1 MNRQLCWMLVWAV
14 ACSSA
19 PPEPVTPE
27 VAPTTVASTSAT
39 AITTAASTQDM
50 LAPDEDVEP
59 PTPKFA
65 EPPAPG
71 PAPAIPPKTVRD
83 PKIMKLVKAAA
94 SCKLSSLGNLDDEC
108 PGVRKFLDEPELFKD
123 GKGNETML
131 SLCEDEDPK
140 LRMLGLRGMT
150 IRAKF
155 FASKE
160 NAARLFHAALREK
173 DDNVA
178 WFFGQNLVAVDAEK
192 LGLAGELHALA
203 RHPLEKIRHLLA
215 FMLLPERQTALNLE
229 IAHRLMYDPSPTVQ
243 ESAVSSLSGGGRTP
257 GNPEI
262 CALLG
267 QQLKRRD
274 RAGSQA
280 HWTVNSSWC
289 KDLYPVMLT
298 SLEKRYAAADKSKNF
313 DVNYELAA
321 LVCGSLRPEFSE
333 AERKSMAKRAFALGE
348 MLLEFKETMDRHG
361 ALRILHECDPVR
373 ARPILEKLTQDKD
386 SFIAKGAKEYLGK

>member
-1 MNRQLCWMLVWAV
+1 MLVWGV
-14 ACSSA
+14 ACTSA

-27 VAPTTVASTSAT
+27 VAPTTAASTSAT
-39 AITTAASTQDM
+39 TVATADSPPDRVAV
-50 LAPDEDVEP
+50 DEDVEP

-65 EPPAPG
+65 DPPAPG

-94 SCKLSSLGNLDDEC
+94 SCKLTSLGNLDDEC
-108 PGVRKFLDEPELFKD
+108 PGVRKLLDEPELKD
-123 GKGNETML
+123 GKGNETLL
-131 SLCEDEDPK
+131 SLYEDEDPK
-140 LRMLGLRGMT
+140 LRMLGLRAMT
-150 IRAKF
+150 GRAKF
-155 FASKE
+155 FGSKE

-173 DDNVA
+173 EDNVA
-178 WFFGQNLVAVDAEK
+178 WLLGHNLVAVDAEK

-203 RHPLEKIRHLLA
+203 RHPLEKVRHQLA

-229 IAHRLMYDPSPTVQ
+229 IAHRLMYDPSPSVQ
-243 ESAVSSLSGGGRTP
+243 ERAVGSLSGGGRTP

-280 HWTVNSSWC
+280 HWAVNSSWC

-313 DVNYELAA
+313 DSNYELAA

-333 AERKSMAKRAFALGE
+333 PERKSMAKRAFALGE
-348 MLLEFKETMDRHG
+348 MLLEFKETMDRHS

-373 ARPILEKLTQDKD
+373 ARPILEKLSQDKD